1 MIITKNDVRSI
12 NIALQ
17 DIYKKL
23 LALEGEIEE
32 LKKEIKKLK

>member
-17 DIYKKL
+17 DIYKKII
-23 LALEGEIEE
+23 ALQSEIEE
-32 LKKEIKKLK
+32 IKKELKKLK